1 MPQIEPIRTVV
12 IVGGGTAGWIAA
24 AVLAQA
30 MGGQLRIRLIES
42 EAIGTIGVGEATIP
56 QIRLLNR
63 FLGLDEWE
71 VLRRSQGTIKLG
83 IRFYDWDRVGASYIH
98 AFGDIGLPLG
108 LLGFPPYWL
117 RARAMGLAGGLW
129 DYSLNARTAAQ
140 HRFAPLEDDAAS
152 PLGGLKFAYHFD
164 AALYARQLA
173 SYAQKR
179 GVVRTEGRIVASECD
194 PENGYLRAVTLEG
207 GQRIEG
213 DFFLDC
219 SGFRG
224 LLIAGEMG
232 VGYADWS
239 AWLPCDRAVVVGSE
253 RTEPLHPFTKAMAR
267 PAGWQWRIPLQHRT
281 GNGHVYS
288 SAHMSDDEA
297 ARLLLGSLDGRTLG
311 EPRVLHFTSGMR
323 ERVWARNCLALGLA
337 AGFMEPLES
346 TSIHLIQSAVQR
358 LIALFPDA
366 RLDPAVIAEYN
377 RQTRREW
384 EHVRDFLILHYHANR
399 RGDTDFWRA
408 CAAMTVPER
417 LAHKM
422 RLFAAAGHL
431 FRDGEELFT
440 DVAWLQVLIGQGIEP
455 QGYHPL
461 ADTITATE
469 MDEYFANMR
478 TLIGRAVAAMPRHAD
493 FIARHCAAPNP

>member
-1 MPQIEPIRTVV
+1 MPQIKPIGTLV

-24 AVLAQA
+24 AVLARA
-30 MGGQLRIRLIES
+30 MAGQIRIHLIES
-42 EAIGTIGVGEATIP
+42 EAIGTVGVGEATIP
-56 QIRLLNR
+56 QIRHLNR
-63 FLGLDEWE
+63 FLGFDEWQ
-71 VLRRSQGTIKLG
+71 VLRLSGGTIKLG
-83 IRFYDWDRVGASYIH
+83 IRFYDWNRSGNAYIH

-108 LLGFPPYWL
+108 PLPFWPYWL
-117 RARAMGLAGGLW
+117 RARTLGLAGEIW
-129 DYSLNARTAAQ
+129 DYSLNARAAAL

-152 PLGGLKFAYHFD
+152 PLAGLKFAYHLD

-173 SYAQKR
+173 DDAQKR
-179 GVVRTEGRIVASECD
+179 GVVRTEGRVIASECD
-194 PENGYLRAVTLEG
+194 SESGYLRAVTLEG

-219 SGFRG
+219 SGFRA

-232 VGYADWS
+232 VGYRDWS
-239 AWLPCDRAVVVGSE
+239 EWLPCDRAVVVGSE

-281 GNGHVYS
+281 GNGHVYA
-288 SAHMSDDEA
+288 SAHMSDEEA
-297 ARLLLGSLDGRTLG
+297 ARLLLESLDGKALG
-311 EPRVLHFTSGMR
+311 EPRILRFTSGMR
-323 ERVWARNCLALGLA
+323 ERVWERNCLALGLA

-366 RLDPAVIAEYN
+366 RFDPAVIAEYN

-384 EHVRDFLILHYHANR
+384 EQVRDFLILHYHANGR
-399 RGDTDFWRA
+399 DEPFWRA
-408 CAAMTVPER
+408 CAAMTIPEALR
-417 LAHKM
+417 HKIS
-422 RLFAAAGHL
+422 LFASAGHL

-440 DVAWLQVLIGQGIEP
+440 DVAWLQVLLGQGVEP

-461 ADTITATE
+461 ADAL
-469 MDEYFANMR
+469 DPDQLAEYLSHIE
-478 TLIGRAVAAMPRHAD
+478 TLISSRVATLPTHTEYVAQY
-493 FIARHCAAPNP
+493 CAAPSS